1 MQELKK
7 ISIKKLIRFV
17 ISSVLVTGFLVAL
30 VAASDKQNSKLL
42 QGMEV
47 SLNDEREYS
56 FLQKK
61 DIETLLLS
69 NRNIDLTNT
78 TLDAIDLRE
87 MERIAKTNPWVS
99 KAEVYIDNRK
109 VLKVHITQREPVAR
123 VFDEKGS
130 SYYLDSQIMVMPAQV
145 GYAFPAPVFTNVPV
159 SSRSEADQNL
169 KAKIAYVSRT
179 ISADSFWRAQAVQI
193 EVADDHSFSIIPL
206 LGNQTIRLGDTSR
219 LKEKLHNLYNFY
231 KNVSAKIGWD
241 KYEVLDARFKGQIV
255 ASPALGWK
263 PATNIDTVARQTAAV
278 TLPDS
283 ISHVA
288 ARTVAPAAVKPEPV
302 AVAAPKVST
311 RSTAPATAARA
322 GKVNTINSAANAT
335 KETVN
340 SRKKT
345 EVKQSQATKK
355 DTETKKETRS
365 PKYIYPGQ
373 NPANH

>member
-7 ISIKKLIRFV
+7 ISFKKLLRFV
-17 ISSVLVTGFLVAL
+17 VSSLLVTGFLVAL
-30 VAASDKQNSKLL
+30 IAASDKQNSKLL

-47 SLNDEREYS
+47 SLNDERDYS

-69 NRNIDLTNT
+69 NRNIDLTKT

-87 MERIAKTNPWVS
+87 MERIARTNPWVS

-123 VFDEKGS
+123 VFDVKGA
-130 SYYLDSQIMVMPAQV
+130 SYYLDSQKMVMPAQV

-159 SSRSEADQNL
+159 SSRPGADQSL

-219 LKEKLHNLYNFY
+219 LHEKLHNLFNFY

-255 ASPALGWK
+255 ASPGLGWK
-263 PATNIDTVARQTAAV
+263 PAANIDTAAKQAAAL
-278 TLPDS
+278 TLPDN
-283 ISHVA
+283 IMPVTAQTPA
-288 ARTVAPAAVKPEPV
+288 ATAVKPV
-302 AVAAPKVST
+302 SATAAAPKV
-311 RSTAPATAARA
+311 PATTASA
-322 GKVNTINSAANAT
+322 GKPNTINPAAKAT
-335 KETVN
+335 KETVKPQ
-340 SRKKT
+340 KKT
-345 EVKQSQATKK
+345 EVKQSQTNKK